1 MYNYLVLIFW
11 PRMYGERTN
20 HFRIKIILY
29 ISTQGSHCKCC
40 ICQELFVLQSRVRQ
54 NAILKTEGSYLP
66 TSISVVIVVMKSL
79 PCEMVT
85 C

>member
-11 PRMYGERTN
+11 PRMYAERTN

-29 ISTQGSHCKCC
+29 ISTQGSHYKCC

-54 NAILKTEGSYLP
+54 NAILKTYLHQCGNCGNEKP
-66 TSISVVIVVMKSL
+66 AL
-79 PCEMVT
+79 
-85 C
+85 

>member
-1 MYNYLVLIFW
+1 M
-11 PRMYGERTN
+11 
-20 HFRIKIILY
+20 
-29 ISTQGSHCKCC
+29 
-40 ICQELFVLQSRVRQ
+40 LQSRVRQ

-79 PCEMVT
+79 PCEMLT